1 MFYKQF
7 FINKMCDPYLVIGS
21 TDEED
26 LRAEQAR
33 NEKNIAVEMDALT
46 CLRFFP
52 QIEKL
57 ILLPGQIDR
66 YGLDSF
72 DKRSVAAIKLDY
84 FATEYGDFT
93 IDMSQFL
100 CLELV
105 FSRDSHNISHLDQCK
120 NLCTLIVQ
128 NWQQPDLS
136 ALGQSNLRAL
146 KLMGGKLKTF
156 SGIERLI
163 NLRSLSLSYFRQLT
177 GISALAGC
185 EGLESLKIE
194 KCASLSLDQFPLL
207 PNLQYLELSANKPV
221 DDLRFLEKC
230 PNLRY
235 LVLDLS
241 VADGNLNALMKLKHS
256 VVLTDY
262 RHHSLKN
269 SSLPKSSAPFHSNA
283 LPRWLEILP
292 EA

>member
-105 FSRDSHNISHLDQCK
+105 FSRDSHNIYLLDQCK
-120 NLCTLIVQ
+120 NLCTLSLETDGRKTKNIFR
-128 NWQQPDLS
+128 NRK
-136 ALGQSNLRAL
+136 AYQSS
-146 KLMGGKLKTF
+146 F
-156 SGIERLI
+156 SI
-163 NLRSLSLSYFRQLT
+163 
-177 GISALAGC
+177 
-185 EGLESLKIE
+185 
-194 KCASLSLDQFPLL
+194 PLL
-207 PNLQYLELSANKPV
+207 FSSANRNIGSGG
-221 DDLRFLEKC
+221 L
-230 PNLRY
+230 
-235 LVLDLS
+235 
-241 VADGNLNALMKLKHS
+241 
-256 VVLTDY
+256 
-262 RHHSLKN
+262 
-269 SSLPKSSAPFHSNA
+269 
-283 LPRWLEILP
+283 
-292 EA
+292 